1 MFLNCFVCYFGFL
14 CLPFWLSTHI
24 YLLILYFLKTHYA
37 SIPCLDQFWWWW
49 RNIKII
55 IMKRCLKFIAQFTS
69 LMCFCSDIY
78 YYTCL
83 NIYNVIYFM
92 RFCFSFH
99 SSQHHCSKIQLTR
112 IIILQKLLSL
122 HMLKTCFMF
131 SIAFEA
137 ICCRDSVDFSKNI
150 YKSKGIQDKMYNIG
164 VFTLYCM

>member
-1 MFLNCFVCYFGFL
+1 MIVFKLFCLLFWFLW
-14 CLPFWLSTHI
+14 LPFWLSTHIYIQI

-83 NIYNVIYFM
+83 NIYNIIYFM
-92 RFCFSFH
+92 RFFFLFSFFSTSLLENSINTYNNFAETVIASYAEDMFHVLH
-99 SSQHHCSKIQLTR
+99 SIWSNL
-112 IIILQKLLSL
+112 LQRF
-122 HMLKTCFMF
+122 CGFF
-131 SIAFEA
+131 
-137 ICCRDSVDFSKNI
+137 
-150 YKSKGIQDKMYNIG
+150 
-164 VFTLYCM
+164 